1 MSASLRVVLVLL
13 ALSLVGS
20 AVSGQVI
27 YARLAYLWVFLI
39 GSSYVIAKVGLDRIE
54 LHRIARVDRSEVGQV
69 FEEVFEIHNRSWFPR
84 LWIEVRDQS
93 TLPGGGGSRVLTLIG
108 GRRSR
113 SFVSRTRLIARG
125 VYELGPTELRSGDLF
140 GLFSSKLTFSSDQYL
155 MVYPRLIELA
165 GLPNPPGLLPGG
177 EAVRR
182 RTHQITPNAATVR
195 EYATG
200 DPISRIHWPSVARRN
215 KLIVKEFE
223 LDPLAEIWIF
233 VDAARFAHAKLDF
246 NLEADPGSIIFQK
259 GGTTKLIPSTEEYA
273 ATITASLARHYLR
286 VGRSVGYAAAG
297 SDLAILPA
305 ERGGRQMRKI
315 IENTALFRADGE
327 TRFADLVLGQARHL
341 PRGSTVYLISPTVD
355 LKMALLCEQLRRLG
369 QRALVILLD
378 AASFGGK
385 PGSRELNA
393 RLSTLGIATVAI
405 GEGQPLAEAFVGLRL
420 YSYMRG

>member
-1 MSASLRVVLVLL
+1 
-13 ALSLVGS
+13 
-20 AVSGQVI
+20 
-27 YARLAYLWVFLI
+27 
-39 GSSYVIAKVGLDRIE
+39 
-54 LHRIARVDRSEVGQV
+54 
-69 FEEVFEIHNRSWFPR
+69 
-84 LWIEVRDQS
+84 
-93 TLPGGGGSRVLTLIG
+93 
-108 GRRSR
+108 
-113 SFVSRTRLIARG
+113 
-125 VYELGPTELRSGDLF
+125 
-140 GLFSSKLTFSSDQYL
+140 
-155 MVYPRLIELA
+155 
-165 GLPNPPGLLPGG
+165 
-177 EAVRR
+177 
-182 RTHQITPNAATVR
+182 
-195 EYATG
+195 
-200 DPISRIHWPSVARRN
+200 
-215 KLIVKEFE
+215 
-223 LDPLAEIWIF
+223 LAEIWIF

-259 GGTTKLIPSTEEYA
+259 GGTSKLIPSTEEYA